1 MVKNFSGNNSLRD
14 RPEFSTTFGM
24 IKLVNQF
31 RFYKPVPRFS
41 NNHVTKI
48 IDKIDNWIEES
59 YA

>member
-1 MVKNFSGNNSLRD
+1 MN

-24 IKLVNQF
+24 IKLANHFLLHNQMP
-31 RFYKPVPRFS
+31 KFS
-41 NNHVTKI
+41 NNQLTKI

>member
-1 MVKNFSGNNSLRD
+1 MVKNISENKSLRD

-24 IKLVNQF
+24 IKLVSQF
-31 RFYKPVPRFS
+31 QLYNPVPRFS
-41 NNHVTKI
+41 NNQFTKI